1 MNQEDDLEQI
11 VKEHQEDL
19 QIVADANCS
28 ASWIAETI
36 LERFGMDYPQEHN
49 DRQGNSIEGKSDTN
63 TTESERSLL
72 SF

>member
-1 MNQEDDLEQI
+1 MTQEDDLEQI

-19 QIVADANCS
+19 QILAKSDLRS
-28 ASWIAETI
+28 AKYAQRI
-36 LERFGMDYPQEHN
+36 LKSYGMDYPQEHN
-49 DRQGNSIEGKSDTN
+49 DRQETSIGGKSDTN